1 MDMGRH
7 QCTWVVL
14 FPLRALQGGTL
25 LPLWFQGLT
34 ALTGLE
40 CFVINELLCP
50 GLRQDR
56 IQCCPHSPG
65 AKQEGE

>member
-1 MDMGRH
+1 MGRH
-7 QCTWVVL
+7 HWVVP
-14 FPLRALQGGTL
+14 FPLRAFQGSTL
-25 LPLWFQGLT
+25 LPPGFQGLI
-34 ALTGLE
+34 ALMGLE

-56 IQCCPHSPG
+56 IQCCPHSSG